1 MQLLR
6 KDKNTGSKVEGLTV
20 KHASKW
26 GGLCERVVKL
36 QDGESIVL
44 ECDGDAAEEAHKIR
58 NGLNGIAACILV
70 RRSVTVV
77 DGKDRDYARGNPAD
91 AGRVLKSLVGLS
103 RLE

>member
-1 MQLLR
+1 
-6 KDKNTGSKVEGLTV
+6 V

-26 GGLCERVVKL
+26 GGLGERVVKL

-44 ECDGDAAEEAHKIR
+44 ECDGDAVEEAHKIR

-77 DGKDRDYARGNPAD
+77 DGKIVIKRLGAWRPPVLRHENLKRG
-91 AGRVLKSLVGLS
+91 V
-103 RLE
+103 